1 MLVVMAGT
9 DAKHVLQLAAAE
21 DEQAIEALA
30 THAADPAFGVG
41 VPVRR
46 PDGCADHR
54 DPFACQDLIE
64 AAAELRVA
72 IVDEVAERLLAARG
86 VVNLLVGAV
95 AVRVVEPLGWV

>member
-30 THAADPAFGVG
+30 THAADPAPGVG
-41 VPVRR
+41 VRVRR

-54 DPFACQDLIE
+54 NPFASQDLIE
-64 AAAELRVA
+64 AAAEVRVDGHCPRGELRVDA
-72 IVDEVAERLLAARG
+72 PGSDR
-86 VVNLLVGAV
+86 
-95 AVRVVEPLGWV
+95 